1 MEQRSDRFT
10 LRIARLAV
18 LSALPAI
25 AAASSPSS
33 TIAHLPNVQINAAK
47 VDASGNT
54 YSAGQTTTSAGSGAA
69 YIARLSPNGTT
80 VYAVTIGGSGSS
92 TSAATALDI
101 DSAGAVYVA
110 GTTTAS
116 DFPVS
121 AGAAQSPGATA
132 FAAKLDQKCPG
143 TWGNDGCGRSDSE
156 CE

>member
-33 TIAHLPNVQINAAK
+33 TIAHLPNVQIKAAK
-47 VDASGNT
+47 VDASGNI
-54 YSAGQTTTSAGSGAA
+54 YLAGQTTTNAGSEAA
-69 YIARLSPNGTT
+69 YIAKLSPDGTT
-80 VYAVTIGGSGSS
+80 TFYAATIGGSGSS
-92 TSAATALDI
+92 TSAATVLDI

-110 GTTTAS
+110 GTTTAV

-121 AGAAQSPGATA
+121 AGAARSPGA
-132 FAAKLDQKCPG
+132 
-143 TWGNDGCGRSDSE
+143 
-156 CE
+156 